1 MNIVKPT
8 PYKLAL
14 LLLLLLNLFVW
25 SSILPTGPT
34 WGQEKAAAAN
44 TAVITLGQQAA
55 LDGAN
60 TLLLLTPIYQFA
72 FLPLIER

>member
-1 MNIVKPT
+1 MSILKARA
-8 PYKLAL
+8 YKLGLAAL
-14 LLLLLLNLFVW
+14 LLLNMLVW
-25 SSILPTGPT
+25 SSFLTPGRSFGPRR
-34 WGQEKAAAAN
+34 AAAAGSA
-44 TAVITLGQQAA
+44 TITLGQQAA